1 MVKIKITLY
10 KTEWCPFCTSY
21 ITMWN
26 KINTFFTH
34 KKINKVL
41 KASNTTVLFTIID
54 LDDTKKKQEIIKNKV
69 SSVPTVIITIMDDNT
84 NTSNNSSERSD
95 SHTDTHT
102 FTHTDTHTFTHT
114 DTYTHTHTYTRTGNS
129 EDTNT
134 QTDDSEDTNTQT
146 DNSHNT
152 QTDNSQDTQT
162 DNSQDTQTD
171 NSQDTQT
178 NNSQDTQTSNCDDTA
193 TQTINSD
200 DTDTQTINSN
210 DTDDDN
216 YREKFNL
223 KNKELNE
230 KFIDEI
236 FKFDNKLTDRLKTK
250 LNSFL
255 KKDLNRING
264 GFFDYSKNKK
274 LMYHKEYIK
283 CRNLYLKLKNK

>member
-1 MVKIKITLY
+1 MVKINITLY
-10 KTEWCPFCTSY
+10 KTEWCPYCTSY

-84 NTSNNSSERSD
+84 NTSNNSSEISD
-95 SHTDTHT
+95 SHSDTHT
-102 FTHTDTHTFTHT
+102 FTHTD
-114 DTYTHTHTYTRTGNS
+114 THTYTRTGNS

-146 DNSHNT
+146 DNSRNT
-152 QTDNSQDTQT
+152 QTDNSQDTQ
-162 DNSQDTQTD
+162 SG
-171 NSQDTQT
+171 
-178 NNSQDTQTSNCDDTA
+178 NCDDTN
-193 TQTINSD
+193 TQTINSQ
-200 DTDTQTINSN
+200 DTDN
-210 DTDDDN
+210 DDN

-255 KKDLNRING
+255 KKDLNQING

>member
-10 KTEWCPFCTSY
+10 KTKWCPYCTSY

-26 KINTFFTH
+26 KINKFFTQE
-34 KKINKVL
+34 KINKVL
-41 KASNTTVLFTIID
+41 KDSNTTVLFTIID
-54 LDDTKKKQEIIKNKV
+54 LDDRTNPEIIKNKV
-69 SSVPTVIITIMDDNT
+69 STVPTVIITIMDDNT
-84 NTSNNSSERSD
+84 SNNSSERSN
-95 SHTDTHT
+95 S
-102 FTHTDTHTFTHT
+102 HTDTHTFTHT
-114 DTYTHTHTYTRTGNS
+114 DTYTHTDTHTYTRTDNS

-146 DNSHNT
+146 DNSRNT

-162 DNSQDTQTD
+162 G
-171 NSQDTQT
+171 
-178 NNSQDTQTSNCDDTA
+178 NCDDTN
-193 TQTINSD
+193 TQTINSQ
-200 DTDTQTINSN
+200 DTDN
-210 DTDDDN
+210 DDN

-255 KKDLNRING
+255 KKELNQFNG

>member
-10 KTEWCPFCTSY
+10 KTEWCPYCIRY
-21 ITMWN
+21 KTMWN
-26 KINTFFTH
+26 KINKFFTQE
-34 KKINKVL
+34 KINKVL
-41 KASNTTVLFTIID
+41 KDSNTTVLFSIID
-54 LDDTKKKQEIIKNKV
+54 LEDRTKKEEIFKNKV
-69 SSVPTVIITIMDDNT
+69 DSVPTVIITIMDD

-102 FTHTDTHTFTHT
+102 FTHTD
-114 DTYTHTHTYTRTGNS
+114 THTYTRTGNS

-146 DNSHNT
+146 DNSRNT

-162 DNSQDTQTD
+162 G
-171 NSQDTQT
+171 
-178 NNSQDTQTSNCDDTA
+178 NCDDTN
-193 TQTINSD
+193 TQTINSQ
-200 DTDTQTINSN
+200 DTDN
-210 DTDDDN
+210 DDN

-255 KKDLNRING
+255 KKDLNQING